1 MYILGEAGLD
11 TREANGFDW
20 SVFTKVRVGYND
32 NSLKDTKLV
41 KRSEA

>member
-1 MYILGEAGLD
+1 MYILGEAGLY

-20 SVFTKVRVGYND
+20 SVFTKVSVGYND

>member
-1 MYILGEAGLD
+1 MYILREAGLYI
-11 TREANGFDW
+11 REANGFDW
-20 SVFTKVRVGYND
+20 SVFTKVSVGYYD